1 LAALTIKWESMP
13 RIAPTETSDVELT
26 GETVGT
32 SKEEAP
38 ATAPQAADRP
48 FLVLVADAG
57 GGDEVEKIDN
67 VVLKDERIAI
77 GSRAFRAV
85 RMSPEDASSDP
96 ILSKA
101 GKTAPR
107 FVIVSADYKST
118 TVIEDNR
125 LSISSLW
132 DAMKAQASKFYA
144 NSLDA
149 TVKDMRELMREYDK
163 IDGERTILTAKQ
175 EKLKEKKGSEADV
188 KEVETKLAQ
197 IEERQSKAEAKEKTL
212 WELKP
217 KSA

>member
-1 LAALTIKWESMP
+1 MP

-38 ATAPQAADRP
+38 AATAQAADRP
-48 FLVLVADAG
+48 FLVLIADAG
-57 GGDEVEKIDN
+57 GGDEVDKIDN
-67 VVLKDERIAI
+67 VVLKDERVAI

-101 GKTAPR
+101 GKTSPR

-197 IEERQSKAEAKEKTL
+197 IEERQTKAEAKEKTL